1 LSLPRYTFL
10 EPDHL
15 PPHCSFSL
23 RMVGKRSGKA
33 LLREEGLER
42 TDNNMDLTSWPQ
54 VVPINQKNYYV
65 EYLKRDEQILAYRQQ
80 QDEARSR
87 MVKIAQDRDR
97 ARNLNAGAALGPDG
111 DVDMEDEQEAAE
123 DEVSTGTKTIVIHLG
138 SQNMRIGFASDALPK
153 TVPMVVARQATQSEC
168 EEGDGEPKPK
178 RVKLDNGAEPL
189 PEQRFGDAFAKEFTG
204 MSTELKQ
211 RMRMNKRRVLPQ
223 SRDMVVSYNRR
234 TGTDHDTITE
244 HNDTMRVEWTDVT
257 GEGKGAP
264 EYIAGKAALR
274 IPDYSKPRY
283 KLYWPIRHGWVNEVD
298 YKSKWAIY
306 DDIRIII
313 QEALTTQLG
322 MNVRSRK
329 DLAQHSCVIIV
340 PDYYERTY
348 VSSLLD
354 MALTDFGFNRVCFIQ
369 ESLAASFGAGFT
381 TTCVVDMG
389 AQKTS
394 ICCVEDGMCIES
406 SRINLKY
413 GGQDVTD
420 KFMKMML
427 YDHFPYADI
436 NLRRRYDFTLAEE
449 LKQKLCT
456 MTEADISVQMT
467 DFFLRAPNQD
477 TRKYTFKYYDEVFL
491 APMGFFKPEAF
502 DDPGKIAGRRRLVDL
517 SYDIYEGTPNDP
529 KSSAQAEILALIAP
543 EEVPKVTI
551 NGEAATNGDS
561 NGHPAENGS
570 NPLSRRPSIT
580 RVKSEATPQGSIAS
594 SPVRDLND
602 GTPMPEGTPA
612 PDDEAPAPQA
622 SVPKPLDIE
631 HRADILPLYPLPSA
645 IITSITHASRGSPAK
660 TRDFLASIMLIGG
673 ASMHPGLNTYLEEQ
687 LQGLLPGY
695 AKEIVVGRAPR
706 ELDAQV
712 VVWKGGAV
720 FGRMVRTND
729 SWVDGG
735 LYERLGERVLS
746 YKCMWGW

>member
-1 LSLPRYTFL
+1 
-10 EPDHL
+10 
-15 PPHCSFSL
+15 
-23 RMVGKRSGKA
+23 MVGKRSGKA

-54 VVPINQKNYYV
+54 VVAINQKNYYV

-87 MVKIAQDRDR
+87 MVKLAQDRDR
-97 ARNLNAGAALGPDG
+97 AMNAGTAVGPDG

-123 DEVSTGTKTIVIHLG
+123 DEVSAGTKTVVIHLG

-153 TVPMVVARQATQSEC
+153 TVPMVVAWQAAQSEC
-168 EEGDGEPKPK
+168 EEGDGEPRPK

-189 PEQRFGDAFAKEFTG
+189 PEQRFGEAFAKDFTA

-234 TGTDHDTITE
+234 TDHDTITE

-257 GEGKGAP
+257 REGKGAP

-283 KLYWPIRHGWVNEVD
+283 KLRWPIRYGWINEVD
-298 YKSKWAIY
+298 YKSKWAVY

-313 QEALTTQLG
+313 QEALTSQLG
-322 MNVRSRK
+322 MSIRTRK
-329 DLAQHSCVIIV
+329 DLSQHSCVIVV

-348 VSSLLD
+348 VTSLLD
-354 MALTDFGFNRVCFIQ
+354 MALSDFGFSRVCFIQ

-381 TTCVVDMG
+381 TSCIVDIG

-394 ICCVEDGMCIES
+394 ICCVEDGMCIEN

-413 GGQDVTD
+413 GGHDVTD
-420 KFMKMML
+420 IFMKMML
-427 YDHFPYADI
+427 YDHFPYADV
-436 NLRRRYDFTLAEE
+436 NLQRRYDFTLAEE

-467 DFFLRAPNQD
+467 DFYLRAPNQD

-491 APMGFFKPEAF
+491 APLGFFKPEVF
-502 DDPGKIAGRRRLVDL
+502 DDPGKMAGRRRLIDL

-529 KSSAQAEILALIAP
+529 KSSAQAEIFTQLAP
-543 EEVPKVTI
+543 EKIPKVTI
-551 NGEAATNGDS
+551 NGEAQTNGDS
-561 NGHPAENGS
+561 NGHTTENGTT
-570 NPLSRRPSIT
+570 PLSRRPSLS
-580 RVKSEATPQGSIAS
+580 RVQSEATPQRSTAS
-594 SPVRDLND
+594 SPIRQLDD
-602 GTPMPEGTPA
+602 GTPAPEGTPA
-612 PDDEAPAPQA
+612 PDDEPRVQRVE
-622 SVPKPLDIE
+622 VPKPLDIE
-631 HRADILPLYPLPSA
+631 HRSDILPIYPLPAA

-660 TRDFLASIMLIGG
+660 TRDFLGSIMLIGG
-673 ASMHPGLNTYLEEQ
+673 SSLIPGLNTYLEEQ
-687 LQGLLPGY
+687 LQAALPGY
-695 AKEIVVGRAPR
+695 NKDIVVGRAPR